1 MGLKVNIFLT
11 YCLFHGVLLSSFN
24 VKALGLILLGFT
36 LLYKNFKV
44 WKFTGRFPGK
54 NLVPNFNNLFANSTE
69 SFHSDLKKLWIQHGR
84 DKFVTWIGFERY
96 VAVSK
101 FDDIQVRN
109 DNYLLLTKKMFGS
122 TET

>member
-1 MGLKVNIFLT
+1 M
-11 YCLFHGVLLSSFN
+11 FHGVLLSSFN
-24 VKALGLILLGFT
+24 MKALGLILLGFT

-54 NLVPNFNNLFANSTE
+54 NFAPNFNNLFANSAE
-69 SFHSDLKKLWIQHGR
+69 SFNNDLKKLWIQHGR

-101 FDDIQVRN
+101 FEDIQVRN
-109 DNYLLLTKKMFGS
+109 DLLLTNSMFNS